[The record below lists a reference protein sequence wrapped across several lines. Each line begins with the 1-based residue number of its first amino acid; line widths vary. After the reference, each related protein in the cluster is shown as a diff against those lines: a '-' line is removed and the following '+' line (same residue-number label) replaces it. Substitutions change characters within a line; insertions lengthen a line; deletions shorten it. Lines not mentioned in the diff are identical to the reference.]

1 MKQKK
6 KLGIIIAIVAAV
18 LVVGVMIFIA
28 LKPNGINSQEETS
41 DEKGYHELADGEN
54 PADIYVKVKSSND
67 FVKPGK
73 DTLDASKIQ
82 GYSAKVG
89 DSDKNDDSKET
100 EKAEQIVLSDSNLTV
115 ESIGAYSGS
124 FIEDGSDEAT
134 KNVTAMLITNN
145 SDQMLQV
152 ALIDFQV
159 NSNETASFKVTNLPA
174 GTSTLVLESNK
185 REFSDKDTYTY
196 GNAATGYMDQPTL
209 EEDKVEL
216 KTENGKITLKNKTEK
231 ELKTVYVYYKYMQIG
246 GAYLGGITYRTPF
259 ENVGAGKEAEAVA
272 AHFNPDSSQIMG
284 VQILDN

>member
-1 MKQKK
+1 MVKLQNSENKK
-6 KLGIIIAIVAAV
+6 KTKKVVLLVGVIIIVIIGI
-18 LVVGVMIFIA
+18 LLA
-28 LKPNGINSQEETS
+28 LKLTKNDSK
-41 DEKGYHELADGEN
+41 EKSATEADAYE
-54 PADIYVKVKSSND
+54 I
-67 FVKPGK
+67 VKPGK
-73 DTLDASKIQ
+73 DTLDVSKIQ

-100 EKAEQIVLSDSNLTV
+100 EKAEQIVLSDPNLTV

-216 KTENGKITLKNKTEK
+216 KTENGKITLKNKTDK

-284 VQILDN
+284 VQILEN

>member
-1 MKQKK
+1 MVKLQNSENKK
-6 KLGIIIAIVAAV
+6 KTKKVVLLVGVIIIVIIGI
-18 LVVGVMIFIA
+18 LLA
-28 LKPNGINSQEETS
+28 LKLTKNDSK
-41 DEKGYHELADGEN
+41 EKSATEADAYE
-54 PADIYVKVKSSND
+54 I
-67 FVKPGK
+67 VKPGK
-73 DTLDASKIQ
+73 DTLDVSKIQ

-89 DSDKNDDSKET
+89 VEDKK

-124 FIEDGSDEAT
+124 FIEDGSDEAI

-216 KTENGKITLKNKTEK
+216 KTENGKITLKNKTDK

>member
-1 MKQKK
+1 MVKLQNSENKK
-6 KLGIIIAIVAAV
+6 KTKKVVLLVGVIIIVIIGI
-18 LVVGVMIFIA
+18 LLA
-28 LKPNGINSQEETS
+28 LKLTKNDSK
-41 DEKGYHELADGEN
+41 EKSATEADAYE
-54 PADIYVKVKSSND
+54 I
-67 FVKPGK
+67 VKPGK
-73 DTLDASKIQ
+73 DTLDVSKIQ

-89 DSDKNDDSKET
+89 DSDKNDDSKDT
-100 EKAEQIVLSDSNLTV
+100 EKAEQIVLSDPNLTV

-216 KTENGKITLKNKTEK
+216 KTENGKITLKNKTDK

-284 VQILDN
+284 VQILEN

>member
-18 LVVGVMIFIA
+18 LVVGVIIFFA

-41 DEKGYHELADGEN
+41 EEKGYHELADGEN
-54 PADIYVKVKSSND
+54 PADIDVKVKSSND

-89 DSDKNDDSKET
+89 DSDKNDNSKET

-185 REFSDKDTYTY
+185 REFSDNDTYTY

-216 KTENGKITLKNKTEK
+216 KTENGKITLKNKTDK